1 MSTTRHPGFPTVA
14 ARFADEYLRTAAATY
29 AGYLATF
36 SLLAVV
42 VSLLT
47 VPGLL
52 VFVAA
57 SVCSYA
63 LHLAAFEFRDAPNA
77 SRTTLADVLAG
88 NSLTGSV
95 ALVVGLFVGYSA
107 VYLASLATAVLLVE
121 FTGSGY
127 VGILAAM
134 YLPVVDFLGN
144 RTRWYLSVQAVAIVV
159 YLVSIRALGVR
170 TGVRRRSLE
179 RLFPGYSFG
188 GGPTRTST
196 TARR

>member
-14 ARFADEYLRTAAATY
+14 ARFADEYLRTAATY

-88 NSLTGSV
+88 DSLTGSV

-144 RTRWYLSVQAVAIVV
+144 RTRWYLSVQAVATVIYLAVV
-159 YLVSIRALGVR
+159 RGLGIRAHRG
-170 TGVRRRSLE
+170 SME
-179 RLFPGYSFG
+179 RLFPGYRFAG
-188 GGPTRTST
+188 RRPTRTST
-196 TARR
+196 TPRR